1 MQAAVH
7 LNDKSFAQGHLTDS
21 SREGGKGILTVCFL
35 LPLSEGSYCRFS
47 IMI

>member
-21 SREGGKGILTVCFL
+21 SREGGEGNSDCL
-35 LPLSEGSYCRFS
+35 LSTSSF
-47 IMI
+47 